1 MRRSAAL
8 VIFAALLVEVP
19 TAAIYAR
26 GFGGFHGGFH
36 DGFHG
41 GFHGFG
47 GFRGF
52 HGMGFR
58 GAHIGKMRF
67 GHSNFGV
74 HMGRHAGQ
82 AAALGFAGHRLAH
95 VNRVAALHGH
105 PALSSFGHGPFA
117 RNAFASRH
125 AWNNWGGH
133 WRNWNHVWF
142 GSAFWPFLLGDL
154 LSFIFWPYA
163 YYDPWW
169 DYGFDWILSGIFWP
183 GAPLARRG
191 LYDVYGD
198 GGYGFNRA
206 RSTAEN
212 DAVVQACTGL
222 APGIVDLPIDRI
234 EHAVRPTGDQLTLLN
249 DLKATSSRAR
259 MVLKDSCANEVLL
272 TPVGRLDGI
281 EQRFDAVRQA
291 LKILQDPPGAFYSS
305 LTAEQRHRFDAIAMP
320 NRSQVKRALCDQRT
334 SAFSSLPAERIEQTV
349 RPTERQMSLLDAL
362 RSASSKAS
370 ADLQASCP
378 AEVPQ
383 TLVERL
389 SAADTQIRAML
400 EATRAVRPALDSFYA
415 SLDDEQKARL
425 NAMGTP
431 LSQAQQKL

>member
-1 MRRSAAL
+1 MVLTGSSAA
-8 VIFAALLVEVP
+8 FFGRVP
-19 TAAIYAR
+19 LS
-26 GFGGFHGGFH
+26 HGVGYTTSTE
-36 DGFHG
+36 
-41 GFHGFG
+41 
-47 GFRGF
+47 
-52 HGMGFR
+52 MGD
-58 GAHIGKMRF
+58 
-67 GHSNFGV
+67 
-74 HMGRHAGQ
+74 MG
-82 AAALGFAGHRLAH
+82 LIAH
-95 VNRVAALHGH
+95 V
-105 PALSSFGHGPFA
+105 
-117 RNAFASRH
+117 
-125 AWNNWGGH
+125 
-133 WRNWNHVWF
+133 
-142 GSAFWPFLLGDL
+142 
-154 LSFIFWPYA
+154 
-163 YYDPWW
+163 
-169 DYGFDWILSGIFWP
+169 
-183 GAPLARRG
+183 
-191 LYDVYGD
+191 
-198 GGYGFNRA
+198 
-206 RSTAEN
+206 STAEN

-291 LKILQDPPGAFYSS
+291 LKILQDPLGAFYSS